1 MHIIE
6 PEQVG
11 ISSGRLSRVDVFL
24 QSYVDQN
31 KLAGF
36 IAMAARRGELFYF
49 NRFGMM
55 DKEANK
61 PMADDTMF
69 RIYSMT
75 KPIAS
80 VALMMLYE
88 EGCFQLNDPVS
99 KFIPGFKDMKVH
111 EETAKGLVDLDREIK
126 VHDLL
131 THTSG
136 LAYGLIGDPPV
147 DSLYLEAGVL
157 SPDNS
162 LKEMMDI
169 LVTLPL
175 SFQPGSS
182 WQYSIATDVI
192 AYLVE
197 VISGMT
203 FDVFLGLYWA

>member
-1 MHIIE
+1 MLSMQIIE

-36 IAMAARRGELFYF
+36 IAMASRRGETFYF
-49 NRFGMM
+49 NKFGMM

-61 PMADDTMF
+61 SMADDTIF

-111 EETAKGLVDLDREIK
+111 ADTAQGLVELDREIK
-126 VHDLL
+126 IHDLF

-136 LAYGLIGDPPV
+136 FSNTIFCSGARKLSGPIISLALAV
-147 DSLYLEAGVL
+147 CSGVV
-157 SPDNS
+157 
-162 LKEMMDI
+162 K
-169 LVTLPL
+169 
-175 SFQPGSS
+175 
-182 WQYSIATDVI
+182 
-192 AYLVE
+192 
-197 VISGMT
+197 
-203 FDVFLGLYWA
+203 